1 MAVAGVSTLGMELG
15 MGAFS
20 SESSLAGT
28 FTKMG
33 RINAIGGIEL
43 DQESIDASAIVDT
56 VSQYVEGRSDTGGE
70 WTVTVN
76 VTDATITEWE
86 AIKGTTKWFEVYH
99 PNLTKAWFVAA
110 AVPATLPLPEVGQNE
125 LLTMEISLVVKKYWG
140 LDSKVVPTDPGS
152 TTTT

>member
-20 SESSLAGT
+20 SESSLAGS

-56 VSQYVEGRSDTGGE
+56 VSQYVEGR
-70 WTVTVN
+70 
-76 VTDATITEWE
+76 
-86 AIKGTTKWFEVYH
+86 
-99 PNLTKAWFVAA
+99 
-110 AVPATLPLPEVGQNE
+110 
-125 LLTMEISLVVKKYWG
+125 
-140 LDSKVVPTDPGS
+140 
-152 TTTT
+152 